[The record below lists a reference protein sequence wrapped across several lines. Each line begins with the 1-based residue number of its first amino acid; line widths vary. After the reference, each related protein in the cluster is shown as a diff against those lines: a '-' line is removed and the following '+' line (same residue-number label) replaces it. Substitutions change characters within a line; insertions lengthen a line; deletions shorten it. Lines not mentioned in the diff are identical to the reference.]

1 MHEGGLAR
9 SVKATI
15 DKRYGRIYTAIIEI
29 SSVLDDY
36 RIDTIGGIKAGLEI
50 FELAL
55 IPALLHNADTWLD
68 IDEKAEE
75 KLEKLQNTMFRYLFA
90 VPESTPKP
98 ILRFDLG
105 NLSIKEKIH
114 VKKLNLIH
122 HLKYLDPE
130 SLGNEFYH
138 LQVKLNLPGLVKECR
153 NLIRIYNLPDIID
166 SNLNYS
172 KESWKTIVKKHV
184 RIKSE
189 LDVKKQFE
197 NYSKLKYLNTE
208 TETLKQQEYI
218 SNLSLKDARTKFRI
232 RSHMINTKYNR
243 KSDKAYAADL
253 WRCDQCRSVDTQ
265 SHILWCPAF
274 APLREGKSL
283 EDDKDLVCYF
293 QEVMRIRN
301 DTV

>member
-1 MHEGGLAR
+1 M
-9 SVKATI
+9 
-15 DKRYGRIYTAIIEI
+15 
-29 SSVLDDY
+29 
-36 RIDTIGGIKAGLEI
+36 
-50 FELAL
+50 
-55 IPALLHNADTWLD
+55 
-68 IDEKAEE
+68 
-75 KLEKLQNTMFRYLFA
+75 
-90 VPESTPKP
+90 
-98 ILRFDLG
+98 
-105 NLSIKEKIH
+105 
-114 VKKLNLIH
+114 
-122 HLKYLDPE
+122 
-130 SLGNEFYH
+130 
-138 LQVKLNLPGLVKECR
+138 
-153 NLIRIYNLPDIID
+153 
-166 SNLNYS
+166 
-172 KESWKTIVKKHV
+172 

-243 KSDKAYAADL
+243 KSDKAYAADM

-283 EDDKDLVCYF
+283 EDDKDLVCFF

-301 DTV
+301 DTE